1 MRALL
6 RQTRVRLTLAYA
18 GVFSVVAVVA
28 ASALWLALAR
38 TEYSA
43 IDDSLAGPARSVES
57 ALVSRGAPP
66 AAGDNTLP
74 AQTDAGVPV
83 GVLLFNRAGTL
94 LDRSSPAPPAG
105 ALAPTVHRAAT
116 SSSLVLDTETIDGQ
130 PQRVRASRMDLRS
143 GDIVVVVVTRP
154 LTETDRL
161 LSSTALVLGVGMAML
176 VVAAVVVG
184 YGLAGA
190 ALRPVREIAAT
201 ARTFSERDLHRR
213 LELDLPPDEL
223 GELADT
229 FNGMLARLETAFES
243 LRRFT
248 ADAAH
253 ELRAP
258 LTLMRTEVEV
268 ALSRPRTEQQY
279 RASLETVLAEAERL
293 GRLTDQLVMLAR
305 ADAGALVAQMTKVD
319 LPNLVDETSGRWR
332 SLAAR
337 RDVTL
342 VDQVPDEGY
351 VWGDPDLLRRLLD
364 NLIDNA
370 LQHSPG
376 GGTVAISCTLLESSW
391 DLVVADSGP
400 GVEPAMKPLLFER
413 FARADPARRRDTGGA
428 GLGLALCAVIAQLHN
443 GSISL
448 DDGPGPGARFVVR
461 LPAADRPLD
470 DPGAT
475 AMTADEV
482 EPGPA
487 TTRTSSRP

>member
-1 MRALL
+1 M
-6 RQTRVRLTLAYA
+6 AYA
-18 GVFSVVAVVA
+18 GIFSVVAVVA

-57 ALVSRGAPP
+57 TLLSRGAPP

-74 AQTDAGVPV
+74 AQTDGGVPV
-83 GVLLFNRAGTL
+83 GVLLFDRAGTL
-94 LDRSSPAPPAG
+94 LDRSGPAPSAG
-105 ALAPTVHRAAT
+105 ALASTVHQAAA

-130 PQRVRASRMDLRS
+130 PQRVRASRVDLRS
-143 GDIVVVVVTRP
+143 GDIAVVVVTRP
-154 LTETDRL
+154 LAETDRL

-258 LTLMRTEVEV
+258 LTLMRTEAEV
-268 ALSRPRTEQQY
+268 ALSRPRTEEQY
-279 RASLETVLAEAERL
+279 RASLETMLAEAERL
-293 GRLTDQLVMLAR
+293 GRLSDQLVMLAR

-332 SLAAR
+332 SLAAQR
-337 RDVTL
+337 EVNL
-342 VDQVPDEGY
+342 VDEVPDQGY

-370 LQHSPG
+370 LEHSPS
-376 GGTVAISCTLLESSW
+376 GGTVAISCTLVDSSW

-400 GVEPAMKPLLFER
+400 GVESAMKPLLFER
-413 FARADPARRRDTGGA
+413 FARADPARRRGTGGA

-461 LPAADRPLD
+461 LPAAERPWD
-470 DPGAT
+470 DPGA
-475 AMTADEV
+475 
-482 EPGPA
+482 
-487 TTRTSSRP
+487 SRSLS

>member
-6 RQTRVRLTLAYA
+6 RQTRVRLTLAYT
-18 GVFSVVAVVA
+18 GIFSVLALVA
-28 ASALWLALAR
+28 ATALWLALAR

-57 ALVSRGAPP
+57 GLVSRGGPP
-66 AAGDNTLP
+66 AAGDSTLP
-74 AQTDAGVPV
+74 PQTDGGVPI

-94 LDRSSPAPPAG
+94 LDRSSPAPSAA
-105 ALAPTVHRAAT
+105 ALASTVHQAAA
-116 SSSLVLDTETIDGQ
+116 SSTPVLDTETIDGQ
-130 PQRVRASRMDLRS
+130 PQRVRASRVDLRS
-143 GDIVVVVVTRP
+143 GDTMVVVITRQ
-154 LTETDRL
+154 LAETDRL
-161 LSSTALVLGVGMAML
+161 LYSIALVLGIGMAML
-176 VVAAVVVG
+176 VVAAAVVG

-213 LELDLPPDEL
+213 IELDLPRDEL
-223 GELADT
+223 GQLADT
-229 FNGMLARLETAFES
+229 FNRMLARLETAFDS

-258 LTLMRTEVEV
+258 LTLMRTEAEV
-268 ALSRPRTEQQY
+268 ALARPRTVEQY
-279 RASLETVLAEAERL
+279 RGSLETMLAEVERL
-293 GRLTDQLVMLAR
+293 SRLADQLLMLAR
-305 ADAGALVAQMTKVD
+305 ADAGALVAQMTNVD
-319 LPNLVDETSGRWR
+319 LPNLVEETGGRWR

-337 RDVTL
+337 RGVTL

-351 VWGDPDLLRRLLD
+351 VWGDPDLLRRLID

-370 LQHSPG
+370 LQYSPS
-376 GGTVAISCTLLESSW
+376 GGTVAISCTLRDSWW

-400 GVEPAMKPLLFER
+400 GVQRAMKPLLFER

-428 GLGLALCAVIAQLHN
+428 GLGLALCAVIARLHN

-448 DDGPGPGARFVVR
+448 DEGPGPGARFLVR
-461 LPAADRPLD
+461 LPAAERPSSN
-470 DPGAT
+470 PRAMVAT
-475 AMTADEV
+475 GDEV
-482 EPGPA
+482 EPA
-487 TTRTSSRP
+487 R

>member
-6 RQTRVRLTLAYA
+6 RQTRVRLTLAYT
-18 GVFSVVAVVA
+18 GIFSVLALVA
-28 ASALWLALAR
+28 ATALWLALAR

-57 ALVSRGAPP
+57 ALVSRGGPP
-66 AAGDNTLP
+66 AAGDSTLP
-74 AQTDAGVPV
+74 AQTDGGVPI

-94 LDRSSPAPPAG
+94 LDRSSPAPSAA
-105 ALAPTVHRAAT
+105 ALASTVHQAAA
-116 SSSLVLDTETIDGQ
+116 SSSPVLDTETIDGQ
-130 PQRVRASRMDLRS
+130 PQRVRASRVDLRS
-143 GDIVVVVVTRP
+143 GDTVVVVITRQ
-154 LTETDRL
+154 LAETDRL
-161 LSSTALVLGVGMAML
+161 LYSIALVLGIGMAML
-176 VVAAVVVG
+176 VVAAAVVG

-213 LELDLPPDEL
+213 IELDLPRDEL
-223 GELADT
+223 GQLADT
-229 FNGMLARLETAFES
+229 FNRMLARLETAFDS

-258 LTLMRTEVEV
+258 LTLMRTEAEV
-268 ALSRPRTEQQY
+268 ALARPRTVEQY
-279 RASLETVLAEAERL
+279 RGSLETMLAEVERL
-293 GRLTDQLVMLAR
+293 SRLADQLLMLAR
-305 ADAGALVAQMTKVD
+305 ADAGALVAQMTNVD
-319 LPNLVDETSGRWR
+319 LPNLVEETGGRWR

-337 RDVTL
+337 RGVTL

-351 VWGDPDLLRRLLD
+351 VWGDPDLLRRLID

-370 LQHSPG
+370 LQYSPS
-376 GGTVAISCTLLESSW
+376 GGTVAISCTLRDSWW

-400 GVEPAMKPLLFER
+400 GVQPAMKPLLFER

-448 DDGPGPGARFVVR
+448 DEGPGPGARFVVR
-461 LPAADRPLD
+461 LPAAERPSSN
-470 DPGAT
+470 PRAMVAT
-475 AMTADEV
+475 GDEV
-482 EPGPA
+482 GPA
-487 TTRTSSRP
+487 R

>member
-6 RQTRVRLTLAYA
+6 RQTRVRLTLAYT
-18 GVFSVVAVVA
+18 GIFSVLALVA
-28 ASALWLALAR
+28 ATALWLALAR

-57 ALVSRGAPP
+57 ALVSRGGPP
-66 AAGDNTLP
+66 AAGDSTLP
-74 AQTDAGVPV
+74 AQTDGGVPI

-94 LDRSSPAPPAG
+94 LDRSSPAPSAA
-105 ALAPTVHRAAT
+105 ALTSTVHQAAA
-116 SSSLVLDTETIDGQ
+116 SSSPVLDTETIDGQ
-130 PQRVRASRMDLRS
+130 PQRVRASRVDLRS
-143 GDIVVVVVTRP
+143 GDTVVVVITRQ
-154 LTETDRL
+154 LAETDRL
-161 LSSTALVLGVGMAML
+161 LYSIALVLGVGMAML
-176 VVAAVVVG
+176 VVAAAVVG

-213 LELDLPPDEL
+213 IELDLPRDEL
-223 GELADT
+223 GQLADT
-229 FNGMLARLETAFES
+229 FNRMLARLETAFDS

-258 LTLMRTEVEV
+258 LTLMRTEAEV
-268 ALSRPRTEQQY
+268 ALARPRTVEQY
-279 RASLETVLAEAERL
+279 RGSLETMLAEVERL
-293 GRLTDQLVMLAR
+293 SRLADQLLMLAR
-305 ADAGALVAQMTKVD
+305 ADAGALVAQMTNVD
-319 LPNLVDETSGRWR
+319 LPNLVEETGGRWR

-337 RDVTL
+337 RGVTL

-351 VWGDPDLLRRLLD
+351 VWGDPDLLRRLID

-370 LQHSPG
+370 LQYSPS
-376 GGTVAISCTLLESSW
+376 GGTVAISCTLRDSWW

-400 GVEPAMKPLLFER
+400 GVQPAMKPLLFER

-448 DDGPGPGARFVVR
+448 DEGPGPGARFVVR
-461 LPAADRPLD
+461 LPAAERPSSN
-470 DPGAT
+470 PGAMVAT
-475 AMTADEV
+475 GDEV
-482 EPGPA
+482 EPA
-487 TTRTSSRP
+487 R